1 MMLERADRVR
11 VGVEIMRKVLNGP
24 AVRIAIEANKP
35 EAIAAME
42 KAFAD
47 IDGNVE
53 IVVLPVLYPQGSE
66 KHQIYATVK
75 RIVPEG
81 GLPIAVGCVVE
92 NIGTVAAI
100 ADAVTVGKPLIERVT
115 TVTGDGVNNQKNV
128 LAPCVSR

>member
-1 MMLERADRVR
+1 MGRA
-11 VGVEIMRKVLNGP
+11 GP
-24 AVRIAIEANKP
+24 DINKPAMFPTSQISVPHQGHGIAIEANKP

-47 IDGNVE
+47 IEGNVE

-81 GLPIAVGCVVE
+81 GLPIAVGCVVSITMFGFYSLFRRGS
-92 NIGTVAAI
+92 IGMDVNY
-100 ADAVTVGKPLIERVT
+100 DSFSKKERKAGGEET
-115 TVTGDGVNNQKNV
+115 
-128 LAPCVSR
+128 